1 MASLMET
8 ISDKLSLAIEKPSFR
23 LSFSSYEL
31 KIFSFL
37 KKQKTNQKQTNK
49 QQQHT
54 CIFVQS
60 NSVFSTENLSSH
72 ILNNE

>member
-37 KKQKTNQKQTNK
+37 KKTKNKPKTNK
-49 QQQHT
+49 QTKTTPMYICSIELSFFNRKFEFSHTQQ
-54 CIFVQS
+54 
-60 NSVFSTENLSSH
+60 
-72 ILNNE
+72 